1 MPPPTNP
8 PIIVDYYIQ
17 LENLLEGRSSA
28 SILDLKMGTS
38 TVTCNIVGTTRLKK
52 RHEKDKSTTTA
63 KLGLRVIGYVIKS
76 REKEIEE
83 KYYKFRDKRKR
94 DTRCISLGVRV
105 VPTAQGEHIM
115 VGYSDNNVYG
125 K

>member
-1 MPPPTNP
+1 M
-8 PIIVDYYIQ
+8 
-17 LENLLEGRSSA
+17 EA
-28 SILDLKMGTS
+28 TS
-38 TVTCNIVGTTRLKK
+38 TVQPPLEKQSTARTKK
-52 RHEKDKSTTTA
+52 SKKD
-63 KLGLRVIGYVIKS
+63 
-76 REKEIEE
+76 EE

-105 VPTAQGEHIM
+105 VPTAQGELIM